1 MTWVITFFL
10 SDMQKV
16 RGNIKDSFTFL
27 LVINCYQICICNVLK
42 NNLNFQIHFN
52 CSLHIEYNSVSE
64 IHSQLPS
71 TWIICGYRWEVGREG
86 DIDPPPSPSEKS
98 NSLNLHYKIIN
109 NVACTPLSQLR
120 YPSDLLKN
128 VPKISECEF

>member
-1 MTWVITFFL
+1 MTWIITFFL

-52 CSLHIEYNSVSE
+52 SSLYFEYNSVSE

-71 TWIICGYRWEVGREG
+71 TCFFMLNESFAIIDGRSGEKEVSTHPLLFRK
-86 DIDPPPSPSEKS
+86 IKFIKS
-98 NSLNLHYKIIN
+98 TL
-109 NVACTPLSQLR
+109 
-120 YPSDLLKN
+120 
-128 VPKISECEF
+128 